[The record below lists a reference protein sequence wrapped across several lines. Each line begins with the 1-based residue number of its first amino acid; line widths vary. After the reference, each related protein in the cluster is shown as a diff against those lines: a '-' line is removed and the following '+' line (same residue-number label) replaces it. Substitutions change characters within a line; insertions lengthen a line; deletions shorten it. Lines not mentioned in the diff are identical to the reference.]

1 MTDIRKVPAAAG
13 ARWLMAGFTVW
24 RSAPLRLGQLG
35 MLFGLVVMLGVTLSA
50 LNPALGIVLQ
60 LLILFAVPVMM
71 GGLIWAVREAEH
83 GRLPRP
89 GHLLEGTRNGRM
101 PHLMLAVLPYFL
113 AGIVLGLLQLLLV
126 GQEGVQ
132 RWLDVQQEL
141 QQLSQSGQQVSQ
153 ERLYELA
160 ATLPV
165 YRTLLWMAISV
176 LTTLAVALMLALMLP
191 QVMFE
196 QRNGWQALAASLRAG
211 LANLPAMV
219 VLYASVLVSLV
230 ALNIAAFVVLLV
242 VSLILGPALG
252 LVLILMLYT
261 GTLLPVLAGA
271 VYAAWKDLFAL
282 PPLPG
287 SHPGNGTAPAASQSR
302 PDVFEA

>member
-242 VSLILGPALG
+242 VSLILGPALA

-282 PPLPG
+282 PSLPG
-287 SHPGNGTAPAASQSR
+287 SHPGNGTAPAASQPR